1 MTTMTPFVMFQGG
14 CGQSALDFWTAA
26 VPDSR
31 IESLELF
38 GAEGPGPEGTI
49 KRAVALIAGQRLMV
63 HDSFIDHAFD
73 FTPSHSF
80 FVACEDEA
88 QFERLY
94 GLLVENGQELMP
106 AGDYGWSR
114 RFGWVNDRFG
124 VSWQLEL
131 A

>member
-14 CGQSALDFWTAA
+14 QGQSALDFWIATL
-26 VPDSR
+26 PNSR

-38 GAEGPGPEGTI
+38 GAGEPGPEGTI
-49 KRAVALIAGQRLMV
+49 KRAVAVIAGQKLMV
-63 HDSFIDHAFD
+63 HDSYVNHEFD

-80 FVACEDEA
+80 FVACDDEA
-88 QFERLY
+88 QFDRMY
-94 GLLVENGQELMP
+94 GLLAEGGQELMP
-106 AGDYGWSR
+106 AGNYGWSR